1 MGTYVST
8 AQVGARLPYRT
19 IDGSS
24 SPSSTQVGEW
34 IDEAEAILHG
44 ALNAIEVST
53 PITGTDGTK
62 IMRSWVL
69 DYSVGRTREA
79 LAAAG
84 GDHGNDAGREEI
96 ERFNT
101 QIEEILNNSMRGI
114 RLCSKLD
121 PGMRQRARSDPM
133 YWITPIQRRSPMAT
147 SPPPLSAG
155 SSSNAV

>member
-8 AQVGARLPYRT
+8 SQVGARLPYRT

-101 QIEEILNNSMRGI
+101 QIEEILNNSMRYSAM
-114 RLCSKLD
+114 L
-121 PGMRQRARSDPM
+121 Q
-133 YWITPIQRRSPMAT
+133 
-147 SPPPLSAG
+147 AG
-155 SSSNAV
+155 SGDASARQIRSYVLDNADSKTISDGDFSPTFERGEQF

>member
-1 MGTYVST
+1 
-8 AQVGARLPYRT
+8 
-19 IDGSS
+19 
-24 SPSSTQVGEW
+24 
-34 IDEAEAILHG
+34 LHG

-101 QIEEILNNSMRGI
+101 QIEEILNNSMRYSAM
-114 RLCSKLD
+114 L
-121 PGMRQRARSDPM
+121 Q
-133 YWITPIQRRSPMAT
+133 
-147 SPPPLSAG
+147 AG
-155 SSSNAV
+155 SGDASARQIRSYVLDNADSKTISDGDFSPTFERGEQF

>member
-101 QIEEILNNSMRGI
+101 QIEEILNNSMRYSAM
-114 RLCSKLD
+114 L
-121 PGMRQRARSDPM
+121 Q
-133 YWITPIQRRSPMAT
+133 
-147 SPPPLSAG
+147 AG
-155 SSSNAV
+155 SGDASARQIRSYVLDNADSKTISDGDFSPTFERGEQF

>member
-84 GDHGNDAGREEI
+84 GDGDNDAGRDEI
-96 ERFNT
+96 ERFNN
-101 QIEEILNNSMRGI
+101 QVEEILNNSMRYSAM
-114 RLCSKLD
+114 L
-121 PGMRQRARSDPM
+121 Q
-133 YWITPIQRRSPMAT
+133 
-147 SPPPLSAG
+147 AG
-155 SSSNAV
+155 SGDASARQIRSYVLDNADSKTISDGDFSPTFERGEQF

>member
-101 QIEEILNNSMRGI
+101 RIEDILDNSMRYSAM
-114 RLCSKLD
+114 L
-121 PGMRQRARSDPM
+121 Q
-133 YWITPIQRRSPMAT
+133 
-147 SPPPLSAG
+147 AG
-155 SSSNAV
+155 SGDASARQIRSYVLDNADSKTISDGDFSPTFERGEQF